1 MDTTRHAGR
10 IAIVTGAASGI
21 GKATAVRLAAEGAQV
36 FAADINVD
44 GLAAT
49 ASEITSAGGVCIAV
63 KCDVT
68 QQQDINALVAQA
80 GSRIDI
86 LANVAGIMDHFLPL
100 GEVDDETW
108 DEVFDVN
115 LKGVMR
121 LTRAVIPVME
131 AAGKGSIVTVV
142 SKAAVGAGAAG
153 VAYTS
158 SKHAV
163 AGLVKSVAYF
173 YGAKGIRSNGV
184 LPGAVNT
191 NIGATSTPKAPWA
204 IERAMLSMASMQPPA
219 EPDQIA
225 TAISWLASDEASNVN
240 GSLLLDDNG
249 WATA

>member
-49 ASEITSAGGVCIAV
+49 ASDITSAGGVCIAV

-191 NIGATSTPKAPWA
+191 NIGSTSTPKAPWA
-204 IERAMLSMASMQPPA
+204 MERALLSMASMQPPA

-225 TAISWLASDEASNVN
+225 TAVSWLASDEASNVN

>member
-21 GKATAVRLAAEGAQV
+21 GKATAIRLAAEGAQV
-36 FAADINVD
+36 FAADINVE

-49 ASEITSAGGVCIAV
+49 ASEITSAGGVCTAV

-80 GSRIDI
+80 GSRIVI

-131 AAGKGSIVTVV
+131 ASGKGSIVTVV

-173 YGAKGIRSNGV
+173 YGSKGIRSNGV

-191 NIGATSTPKAPWA
+191 NIGTTSTPKAPWA
-204 IERAMLSMASMQPPA
+204 MERALLSMASMQPPA

>member
-1 MDTTRHAGR
+1 MDNTRHAGR

-21 GKATAVRLAAEGAQV
+21 GRATAIRLAAEGAQV
-36 FAADINVD
+36 FAADINVE
-44 GLAAT
+44 GLTAT
-49 ASEITSAGGVCIAV
+49 ATEITSTGGVCIAV

-86 LANVAGIMDHFLPL
+86 LANIAGIMDHFLPL

-131 AAGKGSIVTVV
+131 AVGKGSIVTVV

-191 NIGATSTPKAPWA
+191 NIGTTSTPKAPWA
-204 IERAMLSMASMQPPA
+204 MERALLSMASMQPPA

>member
-115 LKGVMR
+115 LKGFMR

-173 YGAKGIRSNGV
+173 YGAKVIRSNGV